1 MIVTCESC
9 KTKFRLDPSRL
20 KGEKS
25 KVRCSR
31 CSHVFTVQRPQEEI
45 LLKMDQPEQEI
56 NFDEDF
62 VQPLTVP
69 GPANLYLKKQ
79 KSVLGRRIIGVA
91 ALILVLVFGFFLY
104 SKLSDLF
111 SASKSQ
117 ADRQQA
123 STATDIRPAVTIL
136 DSTQAYFL
144 ENVNAG
150 QIFVIEGEVANE
162 STAPVSFILLEGK
175 LYGAD
180 NRVAQ
185 SQRCF
190 CGNLLKR
197 EELAQLSITE
207 IQNAMMNREGKD
219 LSNVHLLPGNRVPFM
234 LVFHNLPE
242 LDALSDYS
250 IEVISA
256 KSD

>member
-20 KGEKS
+20 KGDRS

-31 CSHVFTVQRPQEEI
+31 CGHVFAVHRPQEEV
-45 LLKMDQPEQEI
+45 LLKVDLPEQEMH
-56 NFDEDF
+56 FEEDF
-62 VQPLTVP
+62 SSAPPMP
-69 GPANLYLKKQ
+69 GPPGLHTARKKSRTKLAVGLLALLIVVGSGLFLLAYFGGFSLLSNTGANRENPSRVEEKP
-79 KSVLGRRIIGVA
+79 
-91 ALILVLVFGFFLY
+91 
-104 SKLSDLF
+104 
-111 SASKSQ
+111 
-117 ADRQQA
+117 
-123 STATDIRPAVTIL
+123 TVTIL
-136 DSTQAYFL
+136 DTTQAYFL

-162 STAPVSFILLEGK
+162 SKKPVSFILLEGK
-175 LYGAD
+175 LYGTD

-190 CGNLLKR
+190 CGNPLTR
-197 EELAQLSITE
+197 DELTHFSINE
-207 IQNAMMNREGKD
+207 IQDRMMNREGKD
-219 LSNVHLLPGNRVPFM
+219 LSNVHILPGNRVPFI

-256 KSD
+256 KLD